1 MTTTYYGATHG
12 DRQDKPRAAGHYGL
26 ALDQNGQIARL
37 TTVSDG
43 AMISNADIR
52 ALMMLALD

>member
-1 MTTTYYGATHG
+1 MRRGITA
-12 DRQDKPRAAGHYGL
+12 L